1 MSGVIDPPE
10 ITTQV
15 KDELARFRED
25 SQYLDR
31 HHDRF
36 VKQYPDQWIAIYHK
50 KVVGVHSDFEML
62 LEMLRKKGVSPG
74 EAVIELMTTEKVTWI
89 LSGGVHD
96 SWLF

>member
-1 MSGVIDPPE
+1 MNGAIDTPE
-10 ITTQV
+10 ISSQV
-15 KDELARFRED
+15 KDELARFQDD

-50 KVVGVHSDFEML
+50 KVVGVHSDFEIL
-62 LEMLRKKGVSPG
+62 LEMLRKKGISPG

-89 LSGGVHD
+89 LSGGAND
-96 SWLF
+96 SRLL